1 MRQVILSAGSHPP
14 AADRD
19 TRQAS
24 VMGDIEITA
33 GTVTA
38 AVGILGLLVELLVL
52 FRPVFGDPERK
63 RTPGEHPINRPRH

>member
-1 MRQVILSAGSHPP
+1 
-14 AADRD
+14 
-19 TRQAS
+19 
-24 VMGDIEITA
+24 MGDIEITA